1 MDLDLKSDHHKPTI
15 LILMN
20 LLGYKNVQLTA
31 FVWHTF
37 IHEMSK
43 NINRAEA
50 VMPEKKKIEK
60 VKIAPEGCAGLIH
73 SC

>member
-20 LLGYKNVQLTA
+20 LLGYKNVQLTVFA
-31 FVWHTF
+31 CHTF

-50 VMPEKKKIEK
+50 VMPEKEKKK
-60 VKIAPEGCAGLIH
+60 KLKLLQKDVQVFH